1 MAAFVQSFLQSEF
14 HHIESVSRIPAGM
27 QTQFQSNRVARLR
40 GWWCEKSGGGVHMPL
55 RSDFDILDHFDL
67 APNLFLA
74 QRDEA
79 GHFVYR
85 VRGETVL
92 WLFGGK
98 ERGPSVAAYTA
109 NEFQQNV
116 DEYYQS
122 ILQDGAPV
130 LLRGDV
136 SFANGRSSAFESI
149 DCPLADDEGVPRFIL
164 GLADIVPGKPLM
176 SA

>member
-14 HHIESVSRIPAGM
+14 HHIETVSRVPAGL
-27 QTQFQSNRVARLR
+27 QAQFQSSRVARLR
-40 GWWCEKSGGGVHMPL
+40 GWWCEKSGGGQHVPL
-55 RSDFDILDHFDL
+55 RREFDILDHFDL

-79 GHFVYR
+79 GRFVYR

-98 ERGPSVAAYTA
+98 ERGTSVAAYTA
-109 NEFQQNV
+109 TEFQQNV
-116 DEYYQS
+116 DEYYHG
-122 ILQDGAPV
+122 ILADRTPV

-136 SFANGRSSAFESI
+136 SLANGNSTAFESI
-149 DCPLADDEGVPRFIL
+149 DCPLADDDGVPRFIL
-164 GLADIVPGKPLM
+164 GLADIVPGKPLL
-176 SA
+176 AA